1 MKGWCKCL
9 YKRLFKRLLGLL
21 FGVIALPF
29 LVVLILVVGPMIY
42 WEDKG
47 PVFYLA
53 PRRGMN
59 GRIFRMLKFRSMK
72 VNVKDIRNK
81 NNSTFNSSNDPRVTR
96 IGRFIRATSIDELPQ
111 IINVIKGDMS
121 WIGPRASIPRNGI
134 SYADLNDMQRKRLT
148 VRPGITGYTA
158 ALYRNSITPGE
169 KLKHDCYYAENVS
182 FSLDFKIVIWTI
194 RTVFTRKNVFR
205 NQNEGKS

>member
-1 MKGWCKCL
+1 
-9 YKRLFKRLLGLL
+9 
-21 FGVIALPF
+21 
-29 LVVLILVVGPMIY
+29 MIY